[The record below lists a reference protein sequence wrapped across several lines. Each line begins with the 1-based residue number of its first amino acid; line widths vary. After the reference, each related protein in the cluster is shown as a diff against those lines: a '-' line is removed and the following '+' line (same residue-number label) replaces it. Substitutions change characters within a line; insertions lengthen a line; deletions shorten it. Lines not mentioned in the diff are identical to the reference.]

1 MNKWIVLSCLGLLG
15 GCAGSG
21 FDLVGSPAS
30 GPCTEPSQEQ
40 ALALNL
46 AQEMA
51 VEGRRHAAL
60 ANLQKLPRGLPQVR
74 LGEARILR
82 SLDQPEA
89 EAMYRSLLGSCLAAE
104 GEHGLGQLAAA
115 RGDHAQALE
124 RLQRARR
131 LEPTNARVRNDLG
144 IAYLGA
150 GRQDEARFEFLTAL
164 ELDQNDSQPALNLL
178 ALLFYQDR
186 WPQAADLASRLGLSA
201 TQVRAAEALAR
212 RLREGNARAGL
223 ETPAAEALADKGDTP

>member
-1 MNKWIVLSCLGLLG
+1 MNQWILLSCLGLLG
-15 GCAGSG
+15 GCASPGL
-21 FDLVGSPAS
+21 DLLGAPTPD
-30 GPCTEPSQEQ
+30 PCPTPTQEQ
-40 ALALNL
+40 TLALNL

-51 VEGRRHAAL
+51 DEGRRHAAL
-60 ANLQKLPRGLPQVR
+60 ANLQKLPRALPQVR

-82 SLDQPEA
+82 RLDRPEA

-131 LEPTNARVRNDLG
+131 LDPTNARVRNDLG

-164 ELDQNDSQPALNLL
+164 ELDQRDSQPALNLL

-186 WPQAADLASRLGLSA
+186 WPQAADLASRLGLNA
-201 TQVRAAEALAR
+201 AQVRAAEALAR
-212 RLREGNARAGL
+212 RLREGSERAGL
-223 ETPAAEALADKGDTP
+223 DAAAAAALADKGDTP